1 METSAKQFFHENDKR
16 VNNMVCK
23 ILLWLILIF
32 PTLFLLSFLGVFR
45 LTIGELCVLTP
56 IGCVCIIIPSIL
68 KKLGVQT
75 VVLKYCSV
83 LALSFIVAI
92 MGSNSNVGIY
102 ITYILALA
110 ISCLYF
116 DVRFT
121 RHIAIIGYICMV
133 VAVFARAHSVNL
145 AAGDTVFTWFRG
157 YIMGFTIEYIA
168 MTAVFLTIAKQ
179 ARRLLESL
187 HDTEKVKAVVR
198 QCETASEDLGTA
210 VAQLHESLN
219 ASSQSNEKISESA
232 CKTLEDC
239 THNQKYVDDTANSIH
254 ELMLLIEKIVEK
266 TERMRQ
272 AVEQTSKS
280 TQNYISIMDGAV
292 SSMKQI
298 ESSTQDTLKTIQTLE
313 KQTNEIGSLTDII
326 VNIASQTNLLALNA
340 SIEAA
345 RAGENGKGFAVVADE
360 VRKLAEESHA
370 AVEQISRHIEGIREG
385 VSKAGESIELGT
397 RTVKS
402 GMDYISNAKGEA
414 EKLGSLQESSLTVV
428 QDITLACE
436 DSRQYVGQVVDMAE
450 NMTGLMGHSANM
462 IQEIK
467 DSLFEQENLLSDINQ
482 IFETVST
489 VSRHLQETVEK

>member
-1 METSAKQFFHENDKR
+1 MESSAKQFFYENDKR
-16 VNNMVCK
+16 INNMVCK

-45 LTIGELCVLTP
+45 LSIKELCILTP
-56 IGCVCIIIPSIL
+56 IGCVCIITPTIL
-68 KKLGVQT
+68 KKLNVKT
-75 VVLKYCSV
+75 SVLKYCSV
-83 LALSFIVAI
+83 LSLALIVAI
-92 MGSNSNVGIY
+92 MGTNSNVGIY

-121 RHIAIIGYICMV
+121 RHIAIIGYVCMV
-133 VAVFARAHSVNL
+133 VAVYFRAHSVTL
-145 AAGDTVFTWFRG
+145 SPGDTVFSWFRG
-157 YIMGFTIEYIA
+157 YTMGFTIEYIA

-179 ARRLLESL
+179 ARKLLESL
-187 HDTEKVKAVVR
+187 HDTEKVKAVVE
-198 QCETASEDLGTA
+198 QCETASENLGIA
-210 VAQLHESLN
+210 VAQLHESLD
-219 ASSQSNEKISESA
+219 ASSQQNEKISESA

-239 THNQKYVDDTANSIH
+239 NHNQKYVDDTANSIH

-272 AVEQTSKS
+272 TVEQTSSS

-298 ESSTQDTLKTIQTLE
+298 ESSTQDTLETIRTLE

-326 VNIASQTNLLALNA
+326 VSIASQTNLLALNA

-370 AVEQISRHIEGIREG
+370 AVEQISRHIGDIRKC
-385 VSKAGESIELGT
+385 VAKAGESIELGT
-397 RTVKS
+397 CTVKS
-402 GMDYISNAKGEA
+402 GMDYISNAKEEA
-414 EKLGSLQESSLTVV
+414 EKLGNLQGSSMTVV

-436 DSRQYVGQVVDMAE
+436 DSRQYVGHVVEMAE
-450 NMTGLMGHSANM
+450 NMTELMGHSADM

-467 DSLFEQENLLSDINQ
+467 DSLFEQENLMSGITQ
-482 IFETVST
+482 IFETVNT
-489 VSRHLQETVEK
+489 VSKHLQETVEN